1 MLFLCNS
8 WRSQCE
14 TNNWWGLSQKKYYSN
29 VSHGFI
35 NYFLQKKKKKTINGS
50 NTTLLLMN
58 IKALGNFGPVLRN
71 VSLVLRKDYP
81 GNGFKLLV
89 SHEMKWFQMVLIS
102 YCVFYIWMFFFFS
115 SFFHPLWTGQYKSH
129 YWVIFCI

>member
-1 MLFLCNS
+1 MRPIIGGAYLR
-8 WRSQCE
+8 RS
-14 TNNWWGLSQKKYYSN
+14 TTLMSLMDSLTTFY
-29 VSHGFI
+29 
-35 NYFLQKKKKKTINGS
+35 KKKKKTINGS

-102 YCVFYIWMFFFFS
+102 YCVFYI
-115 SFFHPLWTGQYKSH
+115 
-129 YWVIFCI
+129 

>member
-1 MLFLCNS
+1 MKPIIGGAYLR
-8 WRSQCE
+8 RS
-14 TNNWWGLSQKKYYSN
+14 TTLMSLMDSLTTFYK
-29 VSHGFI
+29 
-35 NYFLQKKKKKTINGS
+35 KKKKKTINGS

-81 GNGFKLLV
+81 ANDFKLLV

-102 YCVFYIWMFFFFS
+102 YCVFYI
-115 SFFHPLWTGQYKSH
+115 
-129 YWVIFCI
+129 